1 MSNDAKMELRTRQV
15 GPWGMNTYALICPAT
30 KESVLFDP
38 GAEPETLQAML
49 AGSTPVAILLTHT
62 HPDHV
67 GALAEMRQRLDV
79 PLMAHPGPHHS
90 DVADLRAGRWLND
103 GDRVQVGEHTLR
115 VYYAPGHI
123 GDQICFVIEGDNR
136 AIVGDTIFEGGPG
149 KTWSAEGFRT
159 TLKTLREVVLAW
171 PDDTICYPGHG
182 PHFRLGD
189 KRAEI
194 EDFLARDHRDFY
206 GDATWDMGA

>member
-1 MSNDAKMELRTRQV
+1 MGNSAKMELRERQV

-30 KESVLFDP
+30 GESVLFDP
-38 GAEPETLQAML
+38 GAEQETLQTML
-49 AGSTPVAILLTHT
+49 AGSTPIAILLTHT

-67 GALAEMRQRLDV
+67 GALAEMRQLLNV
-79 PLMAHPGPHHS
+79 PLMAHPGPHHD
-90 DVADLRAGRWLND
+90 DVADLQADRWLND
-103 GDRVQVGEHTLR
+103 GDTVQVGEHRLH

-123 GDQICFVIEGDNR
+123 GDQICFAIEDDNR
-136 AIVGDTIFEGGPG
+136 VIVGDTIFEGGPG

-159 TLKTLREVVLAW
+159 TLRTLREVVLGW

-189 KRAEI
+189 KRAQI
-194 EDFLARDHRDFY
+194 EGFLARDHGDFY
-206 GDATWDMGA
+206 GDATWEMGA